1 MIKMCPDWQI
11 GLRASLLLS
20 WGMLG
25 FGQAASAQ
33 HYLDYYSVKNAGAMS
48 LDWRAFYESA
58 MRETRSVRANYRHVL
73 DLPYGTERKQALD
86 LYLPKRADR
95 PAPIVL
101 FIHGGSFL
109 EGDRADYGFV
119 ARPFL
124 EQGAIVAVMSYRLTE
139 SGARFPAQ
147 LDDAKNAVRW
157 LHANGSRYGGD
168 ISTIIV
174 VGHSAGAIL
183 AAELGVDRSW
193 MPLADVPKEAIR
205 AIVGIS
211 GKYRLGPGERLFG
224 NYVPDA
230 DAERLASPILHID
243 DPAPLFVL
251 GVGSTET
258 AYLNPTIR
266 FFETLQDHGVGAS
279 LYVANGRNHQ
289 EILNEFAD
297 RSSPLIAELAP
308 LLGSAPTRR

>member
-1 MIKMCPDWQI
+1 MIRMCQDRRI
-11 GLRASLLLS
+11 GWATGLLLAAA
-20 WGMLG
+20 MLG
-25 FGQAASAQ
+25 FGQAALAQ
-33 HYLDYYSVKNAGAMS
+33 HYLDYYSVKNSAAMS

-58 MRETRSVRANYRHVL
+58 AQETRVVRGNYRHVL
-73 DLPYGTERKQALD
+73 DLPYGVDRKQALD
-86 LYLPKRADR
+86 LYLPKRTDR
-95 PAPIVL
+95 PTPIVL

-124 EQGAIVAVMSYRLTE
+124 EQGAIVAVMSYRLTG

-168 ISTIIV
+168 SSTIIV
-174 VGHSAGAIL
+174 AGHSAGAIL

-193 MPLADVPKEAIR
+193 MPSAGVPKEAIR

-211 GKYRLGPGERLFG
+211 GKYRLGPGERLFS

-230 DAERLASPILHID
+230 KAERLASPILHID

-258 AYLNPTIR
+258 AYLDPTIR

-308 LLGSAPTRR
+308 LLRSAPTRR